1 MQSVR
6 ILYCTDSTRCAVQID
21 QFDFKDTNQ
30 NSYLHQDEFQK
41 TNIVLSLL
49 YRDTAGV
56 HYSSLSCWPLEMDE
70 ESDEEIPRGTDHK
83 ILGCQGY
90 FHTRAYAHPHRHK
103 KDDEMLGEAAQTRTN
118 GQEGSTVYL
127 VGLERNNLLG
137 VASVWPNTKFR
148 SLLSTTV
155 PFEASD

>member
-1 MQSVR
+1 MY
-6 ILYCTDSTRCAVQID
+6 LLFRCKEEQE
-21 QFDFKDTNQ
+21 

-103 KDDEMLGEAAQTRTN
+103 KDDEMVDHVFSLAKLFKLVN
-118 GQEGSTVYL
+118 IYSSPVYKTCH
-127 VGLERNNLLG
+127 
-137 VASVWPNTKFR
+137 ASSNRFGK
-148 SLLSTTV
+148 LQGY
-155 PFEASD
+155 